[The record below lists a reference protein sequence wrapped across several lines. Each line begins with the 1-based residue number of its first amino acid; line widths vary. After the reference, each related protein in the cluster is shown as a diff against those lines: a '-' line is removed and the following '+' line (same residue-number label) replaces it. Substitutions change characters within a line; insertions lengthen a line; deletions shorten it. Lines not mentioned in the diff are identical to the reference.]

1 MFAQYVWKEY
11 IWQIFDAIPLHLLIF
26 DNKRDMLT
34 CLDFQ
39 FEPALLAIILGTRST

>member
-26 DNKRDMLT
+26 DNNRDMLK
-34 CLDFQ
+34 
-39 FEPALLAIILGTRST
+39 FEPALLAIILVTRST